1 MKVTLGLLL
10 IATAIAGAAD
20 AAITVPGANGSDGV
34 FSVASGTTTI
44 DLSQAASGA
53 WDSNSPTAGKGVYD
67 GDKWAVVFH
76 YSSVNIAAAARVVF
90 KNNVSRAPVV
100 WLVSGDVNIS
110 GTLDLSGGNYSTAN
124 TTSNPQSEPGPG
136 GFGGG
141 RPNLTTGAFA
151 GVNGPGWG
159 PGGAQR
165 GLDGAGY
172 SGPGTGATP
181 GLAYGTASVIPLIG
195 GSGAG
200 GTNIAGAAGGGAIL
214 VAATGTVTVNGT
226 ILSDG
231 GNGASF
237 GGTNNQAGSGSGGAI
252 RLVADTVAGTGTI
265 NALGGTV
272 TSAGADGRIR
282 IEGNTVSSSLVYAP
296 LPSAAH
302 PANPALIWPDAL
314 APSVSIV
321 SVGGFPVAGQPRGQ
335 LNAAADVLPDI
346 LPASETVVIQT
357 ANVATNA
364 QVNLRVAPLSGDATI
379 VAATFV
385 SGNSTSAT
393 WNATVSLP
401 PGSVSLQARV
411 EP

>member
-1 MKVTLGLLL
+1 MRHLSAIVL
-10 IATAIAGAAD
+10 TAAAVAAAAN
-20 AAITVPGANGSDGV
+20 AAITVPGANGSDGAY
-34 FSVASGTTTI
+34 SVASGVNTI
-44 DLSQAASGA
+44 DLSLAPTGA
-53 WDSNSPTAGKGVYD
+53 WDSSSPAAGKGVYD

-76 YSSVNIAAAARVVF
+76 FTSVNIGASATVVF
-90 KNNVSRAPVV
+90 KNNPARAPVV
-100 WLVSGDVNIS
+100 WLVNGDVTIS
-110 GTLDLSGGNYSTAN
+110 GVIDLTGGNYSTAD
-124 TTSNPQSEPGPG
+124 TTANPMSEPGPG

-141 RPNLTTGAFA
+141 RPTLATGAFTGA
-151 GVNGPGWG
+151 NGAGWG

-181 GLAYGTASVIPLIG
+181 GLAYGTANVVPLIG

-214 VAATGTVTVNGT
+214 IAATGTITINGT
-226 ILSDG
+226 IRSNG
-231 GNGASF
+231 GNGAAF
-237 GGTNNQAGSGSGGAI
+237 GGANNQAGSGSGGAI

-265 NALGGTV
+265 NALGGTAV
-272 TSAGADGRIR
+272 SAGADGRIR
-282 IEGNTVSSSLVYAP
+282 VEGNTVSSNLVYAP

-302 PANPALIWPDAL
+302 PANPALVWPDPS
-314 APSVSIV
+314 APTVSIV
-321 SVGGFPVAGQPRGQ
+321 SVGGFAVAAQPRGR

-357 ANVATNA
+357 TNVATNA
-364 QVNLRVAPLSGDATI
+364 QINLRVAPLSGDATI